1 MTTPDPWTAPGE
13 NARDPYAAPAPGTDP
28 VTGAPSGGGNGF
40 PGTGG
45 QQAGGQQAGG
55 PTMPDAPAT
64 PPVQQSWSPQPGLGA
79 PDAAAAP
86 VESPLDPSGQQAYGA
101 PGPAPYGQQAYG
113 TPAYDPQTYAAP
125 TAASYGQQSYG
136 APAAPYGQQAYGQ
149 QAYGQPAYGQ
159 QYAAPQYTSYPQSGT
174 YAPGAQ
180 WAQPQ
185 KTNGMAIAALVL
197 GLAGIVTAGAAGIL
211 GLIFGIIGMRQI
223 SRTGDAGKGMAI
235 AGIVLGSLGILF
247 FALVVIGFVMAL
259 ATGDMT
265 THSGTVSFGTSASA
279 LLGSAAGS
287 VR

>member
-13 NARDPYAAPAPGTDP
+13 NARDPYAAPVPGQTP
-28 VTGAPSGGGNGF
+28 TTGA
-40 PGTGG
+40 
-45 QQAGGQQAGG
+45 
-55 PTMPDAPAT
+55 PTMPDAPAA
-64 PPVQQSWSPQPGLGA
+64 PPAQHSWSPQPGVGA
-79 PDAAAAP
+79 PDGAATP
-86 VESPLDPSGQQAYGA
+86 VESPLDPYGQQAYGTTA
-101 PGPAPYGQQAYG
+101 PAPYGQQAYG

-125 TAASYGQQSYG
+125 SYGQQAYG

-149 QAYGQPAYGQ
+149 PAYSQ
-159 QYAAPQYTSYPQSGT
+159 QYAAPQYTSYPQPGT

-211 GLIFGIIGMRQI
+211 GLIFGIIGVRQT

-247 FALVVIGFVMAL
+247 FALVVIGFIA
-259 ATGDMT
+259 AIASGDTT
-265 THSGTVSFGTSASA
+265 THSGSFSFGTSASA
-279 LLGSAAGS
+279 LLGAATGS

>member
-13 NARDPYAAPAPGTDP
+13 NARDPYAAPVPGTDP
-28 VTGAPSGGGNGF
+28 ATGAPTGGGDGF
-40 PGTGG
+40 PPPSG
-45 QQAGGQQAGG
+45 QQASGQQAGG
-55 PTMPDAPAT
+55 PTMPDAPAA
-64 PPVQQSWSPQPGLGA
+64 PPAQQSWSPQPVVGA

-86 VESPLDPSGQQAYGA
+86 GEAPRDPSGQQAYGTTA
-101 PGPAPYGQQAYG
+101 PAPYGQQPYSA
-113 TPAYDPQTYAAP
+113 PAYDPQTYAAP
-125 TAASYGQQSYG
+125 PS
-136 APAAPYGQQAYGQ
+136 APYGQ

-159 QYAAPQYTSYPQSGT
+159 PTYSQPAYDQQYAAPQYTSYPQPGT

-211 GLIFGIIGMRQI
+211 GLIFGIIGLRQI

-235 AGIVLGSLGILF
+235 AGIVLGSLGILA
-247 FALVVIGFVMAL
+247 FALVVIGVIITI
-259 ATGDMT
+259 ATGDVT